1 MFWHKSQSSGP
12 KIHDFCSLS
21 ARGHFF
27 GCYNTS
33 LTPENRGRC
42 SSRRHDNENTAF
54 PLAFLQHMEMWHS
67 GRVLNDCNCK
77 WNFFSQ
83 PHDGTSFS
91 PAILVC
97 CMSWNDY
104 VSWRKYLRCF
114 SQLHNSNKCVGVN
127 REYLSSHSISVSF
140 TWFQKKEIQRI
151 AKKWWRTSPYLSRF
165 YHRSRGFVIVQ
176 SDKILIQRSLTIY
189 GQR

>member
-77 WNFFSQ
+77 WNFF
-83 PHDGTSFS
+83 
-91 PAILVC
+91 
-97 CMSWNDY
+97 
-104 VSWRKYLRCF
+104 
-114 SQLHNSNKCVGVN
+114 
-127 REYLSSHSISVSF
+127 
-140 TWFQKKEIQRI
+140 
-151 AKKWWRTSPYLSRF
+151 LSRMMELHF
-165 YHRSRGFVIVQ
+165 PQQFWSAVCHEMIMYLGESTFGVSASFIIATSAWEWTGSIYPHTAYLCPLHDSKKRRSNA
-176 SDKILIQRSLTIY
+176 
-189 GQR
+189 